1 MQEILLKI
9 RYFGRG
15 LSKSLKKVNLM
26 FSFKPIP
33 FSGQSFQEQKGP
45 GASEKLL
52 FMLRNKI
59 RKIPLLVMHYL
70 IKFVGVI

>member
-52 FMLRNKI
+52 FVVFK
-59 RKIPLLVMHYL
+59 L
-70 IKFVGVI
+70 IQKLQLQIYGSQFITS